1 MQITNL
7 APGAGKTT
15 SALALCTNIIKSS
28 SENYVSY
35 ITITNSAVG
44 DATAKVKKKKEL
56 NASELNRFHLG
67 TMHSYLLILIRQS
80 FKDIKFIPSTLT
92 YNVSLFSEVLMTKNT
107 KNKDAFLRVF
117 NNTYPID
124 TKDNSRVI
132 PMDLLLDFALASDVK
147 PKTNEFLIIDEFQD
161 MYARE
166 VNALAGMFSS
176 NKVFMFGDTNQSIFS
191 FRKTQDDDESVNVS
205 TPQMSTSQTYRLHQ
219 DSCNMLNRFLLL
231 KKEFSLALGG
241 EGKGMVKMTSMKKNK
256 NSDASVAV
264 LPTESLYYNG
274 VPNLF
279 KSGSKIE
286 MEYPE
291 EFVDSVAKTNSFI
304 IMHPFNSGAKL
315 HSKKAIEAF
324 GKESIYSWYEQVGNS
339 RMYKDLRYL
348 LTGQEG
354 ILNLQEVY
362 RVMTDTLRKV
372 GYGVPSNAFHK
383 LEKIAKARRRTTR
396 VRDDKVELS
405 LFIERMNILSN
416 SELPLSYRLS
426 KTASTKSNFTANLT
440 ILSMLLNKG
449 LQSYFNAVRLYFDK
463 DKVTTKHAGGIF
475 TVHAA
480 KGMESGTVLMDM
492 SSGIHLSGGNYSAV
506 EQTLNTIYVGLSR
519 HVEKM
524 FIVSNYSARNKA
536 PLSKEN
542 PFMKEY
548 YDFLMGIAGG
558 KPYNPSYRQDRLGE
572 LLNDL
577 SEHMMDSRTDRDAFK
592 GSNELV
598 SELIFAACDA
608 DETQKVLANLRTM

>member
-28 SENYVSY
+28 PKNYVSY

-44 DATAKVKKKKEL
+44 DATDKIKKKKEL
-56 NASELNRFHLG
+56 NNVELDRFHLG
-67 TMHSYLLILIRQS
+67 TMHSYLLILIRAS
-80 FKDIKFIPSTLT
+80 AKDVKFIPSTLT
-92 YNVSLFSEVLMTKNT
+92 YDLSIFSEILTTKDIN
-107 KNKDAFLRVF
+107 NKDAFMTAF
-117 NNTYPID
+117 NATYPLD
-124 TKDNSRVI
+124 TKEKSRVI
-132 PMDLLLDFALASDVK
+132 PMDLLLDYVLATGVK
-147 PKTNEFLIIDEFQD
+147 PKSYEHLVVDEFQD

-166 VNALAGMFSS
+166 VNALAGLFSS

-191 FRKTQDDDESVNVS
+191 FRKTQDDDESVHVS
-205 TPQMSTSQTYRLHQ
+205 TPQISTSQTYRLHQ
-219 DSCNMLNRFLLL
+219 DSCDMLNRFLLL

-241 EGKGMVKMTSMKKNK
+241 EGKGIVKMTSMKKGTD
-256 NSDASVAV
+256 DASVSI
-264 LPTESLYYNG
+264 LPTEALYYNG

-286 MEYPE
+286 MEYPD
-291 EFVDSVAKTNSFI
+291 EFINSVGKTKSFI

-315 HSKKAIEAF
+315 HSKKAIETF
-324 GKESIYSWYEQVGNS
+324 GKDSIYSWYEQVGNS

-354 ILNLQEVY
+354 ILNLNEVH
-362 RVMTDTLRKV
+362 RIMTDTLRKV
-372 GYGVPSNAFHK
+372 GYGVPSGAYSK
-383 LEKIAKARRRTTR
+383 LEKIVNARRRTTR
-396 VRDDKVELS
+396 VHDDKVS
-405 LFIERMNILSN
+405 MAAFTERMNIISN
-416 SELPLSYRLS
+416 NELPLSYRIS
-426 KTASTKSNFTANLT
+426 KTANTKSNFTANLT

-463 DKVTTKHAGGIF
+463 DKVKGQYAGGIF

-480 KGMESGTVLMDM
+480 KGMEAGSVMMDM
-492 SSGIHLSGGNYSAV
+492 TSGIHLSGGTYAAV

-524 FIVSNYSARNKA
+524 FIISNYSALKRA
-536 PLSKEN
+536 PLPKEN
-542 PFMKEY
+542 TFMKEY
-548 YDFLMGIAGG
+548 YDLLIGTATR
-558 KPYNPSYRQDRLGE
+558 KPYDSSLRQERLSE
-572 LLNDL
+572 LLADL
-577 SEHMMDSRTDRDAFK
+577 SEHMMDSRADRDAFK

-598 SELIFAACDA
+598 SELIFAACDHG
-608 DETQKVLANLRTM
+608 ETQKVLASLRTI